1 MSKFV
6 KGSYLTLEE
15 ARIAIDEVVT
25 EGYDKNLITLVTN
38 RETADTLPNDLD
50 VGVSTEHAD
59 KNEGN
64 DKSDE
69 SFMDKVKNV
78 FTMSDDEAE
87 NANVDTTDEGY
98 EADETVLSS
107 YKDDIKNGSIVV
119 LVDDFA
125 EEPGAEDF
133 DNSTP
138 FGATDATDTPT
149 TPVLP
154 SDSIDTV
161 DTVDTLDTTD
171 YSTLDTETEDTALTN
186 EERIQLK
193 EERLDVG
200 TTEVQTGEVNIN
212 KVVDEETKTVDVP
225 VKHEE
230 VTIERHPVTD
240 STPVEE
246 SLELDEETIVI
257 PVTEEQI
264 DVNKRS
270 VVTDEVTVNKETKE
284 DVKEVTDTVRKENL
298 DVQTHGDVTV
308 EDEDDTTPL

>member
-6 KGSYLTLEE
+6 KGSYLTIEE
-15 ARIAIDEVVT
+15 ARIAVDEVVS
-25 EGYDKNLITLVTN
+25 EGYDKKLITLVTN

-59 KNEGN
+59 KNDGN
-64 DKSDE
+64 DE

-107 YKDDIKNGSIVV
+107 YKDDIKNGSIIV
-119 LVDDFA
+119 LVDDFS

-138 FGATDATDTPT
+138 FGAADTPT
-149 TPVLP
+149 TPVPP

-161 DTVDTLDTTD
+161 DTVDTIDTTD
-171 YSTLDTETEDTALTN
+171 YSTLDTETEDSTLTDA
-186 EERIQLK
+186 ERIQLK

-200 TTEVQTGEVNIN
+200 TTEVQTGEVTIN
-212 KVVDEETKTVDVP
+212 KTIDEETKTVDVP

-246 SLELDEETIVI
+246 SLELEDETIVI
-257 PVTEEQI
+257 PVTEEQL

-270 VVTDEVTVNKETKE
+270 VVTDEVTINKDTKE

-298 DVQTHGDVTV
+298 DVQTHGDVTI